1 MKKDGFLYGIPEK
14 EKKQANTG
22 RDRLTQTNPKD
33 TFHNNT
39 LIGQIFPVENGY
51 INVSLILY
59 NISFIIS

>member
-39 LIGQIFPVENGY
+39 LIGQIFPVEN
-51 INVSLILY
+51 
-59 NISFIIS
+59 